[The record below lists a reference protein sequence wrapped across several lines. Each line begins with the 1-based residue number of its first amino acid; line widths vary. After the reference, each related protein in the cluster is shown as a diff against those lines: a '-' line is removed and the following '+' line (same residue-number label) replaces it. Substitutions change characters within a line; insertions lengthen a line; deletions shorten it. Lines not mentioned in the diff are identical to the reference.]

1 MVWENARNSR
11 MRNLREE
18 GQCSTEKYL
27 TATEKLSIRRS
38 CLSNGFSNMWL
49 EPRLLEKRR
58 ESVEVEVIYVD
69 ISFEK
74 LY

>member
-1 MVWENARNSR
+1 

-38 CLSNGFSNMWL
+38 RLSNGFSNMWL